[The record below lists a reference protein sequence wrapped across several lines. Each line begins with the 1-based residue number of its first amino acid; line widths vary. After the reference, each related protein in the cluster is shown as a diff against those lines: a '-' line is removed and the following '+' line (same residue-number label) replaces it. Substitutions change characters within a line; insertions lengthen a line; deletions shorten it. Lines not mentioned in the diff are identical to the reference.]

1 MNNFPTRRTI
11 ISGASLAG
19 ASLAGAALAGIAD
32 DKATPPGA
40 QGGSASAAST
50 ATPVSVR
57 QFGAIG
63 DGGFHALSTRF
74 SSLSAARNDYPAA
87 SALAESLDGA
97 AIQAA
102 IDHAEQ
108 LGRSLQARCCVH
120 VPAGRYRL
128 SRSIRLPSNV
138 VLIGDGIGVSII
150 DNQNTPLDVPLIVNA
165 DPDVVAMSIQDLSLH
180 GGTHGIRITAKQYV
194 DGYEL
199 HRVSFQ
205 MQSDKNFE
213 CNKLLQIGTFV
224 QCVFA
229 KAPYG
234 VYVVDWTTNVASF
247 HDCRFEDHSRTA
259 LHLNGA
265 EGVNF
270 FGGRFESG
278 LGVHGKDPTL
288 SLVNAAAVNFHGV
301 YFEGTPPVLLR
312 ESRSRNGVTFTGC
325 HFTGSANPG
334 GTPGPYRFDSD
345 GIVNFGPNDWG
356 APSPGPARMALFG
369 PNVGLVG
376 TGRRYLLRTPTDW
389 RIHSEQVDLAPAGS
403 HDLVTITRIGTGKSP
418 ACITGT
424 IELSRMARRPDNSVL
439 VTLATY
445 HLTATASGEGPITVG
460 LRPTTAGTVPIRV
473 APGSADA
480 ARATIVMTA
489 TDGLPSTIR
498 WTLVAQA
505 IVPTPDLRIELDLG

>member
-1 MNNFPTRRTI
+1 MNSFPTRRTI

-19 ASLAGAALAGIAD
+19 ASLAGAALASMSNE
-32 DKATPPGA
+32 TTLPT
-40 QGGSASAAST
+40 GGPSAAGGNA
-50 ATPVSVR
+50 ATSISVR

-63 DGGFHALSTRF
+63 DGSFHPLSTRF
-74 SSLSAARNDYPAA
+74 PSLSAARTEYPAV
-87 SALAESLDGA
+87 SALSDSLDGA

-120 VPAGRYRL
+120 IPAGRYRL

-138 VLIGDGIGVSII
+138 LLIGDGIGVSII

-165 DPDVVAMSIQDLSLH
+165 DPEVVAMSIEDLSLH

-194 DGYEL
+194 DGFDL

-205 MQSDKNFE
+205 MQSDKNLE
-213 CNKLLQIGTFV
+213 CNRLLQIGTFV
-224 QCVFA
+224 QCIFA

-234 VYVVDWTTNVASF
+234 VYVAEWTTNAVSF

-259 LHLNGA
+259 LRLNGA
-265 EGVNF
+265 ECVNF

-278 LGVHGKDPTL
+278 RGIHGNDPTL
-288 SLVNAAAVNFHGV
+288 SLDGAAAVNFQGV

-312 ESRSRNGVTFTGC
+312 ESRSRHGVTFTGC

-334 GTPGPYRFDSD
+334 GPPGPYRFESD

-356 APSPGPARMALFG
+356 APSPGPARMAIFG
-369 PNVGLVG
+369 PNAGLVG

-389 RIHSEQVDLAPAGS
+389 RIHSEQVSLAPGS
-403 HDLVTITRIGTGKSP
+403 SHGLVAITRVGSGQSA
-418 ACITGT
+418 ACIAGT
-424 IELSRMARRPDNSVL
+424 IELTRMARRPDNSVL

-445 HLTATASGEGPITVG
+445 RFLATASGNHPVTIELTPAVTG
-460 LRPTTAGTVPIRV
+460 TTPIRV
-473 APGSADA
+473 VPGLADA
-480 ARATIVMTA
+480 AHATIIMTA

-498 WTLVAQA
+498 WTLAAQA
-505 IVPTPDLRIELDLG
+505 IASAPDFRMELDLG

>member
-1 MNNFPTRRTI
+1 MRWAPVQRFIPFERTTDRNLYKYARAGRFRRAFGTDGRRLEPRQAQAVLNRHRKSRKGFTMNDFPTRRTI

-19 ASLAGAALAGIAD
+19 ASLAGAALANMSNEQTVPAGVRNTAD
-32 DKATPPGA
+32 NGVATPI
-40 QGGSASAAST
+40 SI
-50 ATPVSVR
+50 R

-63 DGGFHALSTRF
+63 DGGFHPLSTRF
-74 SSLSAARNDYPAA
+74 PSLSAARNEYPVA
-87 SALAESLDGA
+87 SALSDSLDGA

-102 IDHAEQ
+102 INYAEQ

-120 VPAGRYRL
+120 IPAGRYRL

-165 DPDVVAMSIQDLSLH
+165 DPDVVAMSIEDLSLH

-194 DGYEL
+194 DGFDL

-205 MQSDKNFE
+205 MQSDKNLE
-213 CNKLLQIGTFV
+213 CNRLLQIGTLV

-234 VYVVDWTTNVASF
+234 VYVAEWTTNVVSF

-259 LHLNGA
+259 LRLNGA
-265 EGVNF
+265 ECVNF

-278 LGVHGKDPTL
+278 RGIHGNDPTL
-288 SLVNAAAVNFHGV
+288 SLDGAAAVNFHGV

-312 ESRSRNGVTFTGC
+312 ESRSRHGVTFTGC

-334 GTPGPYRFDSD
+334 GPPGAYRFESD

-356 APSPGPARMALFG
+356 TPSPGPARMAIFG
-369 PNVGLVG
+369 PNAGLVG

-389 RIHSEQVDLAPAGS
+389 RIHSEQVGLAPGGS
-403 HDLVTITRIGTGKSP
+403 HDLVTITRVGSGK
-418 ACITGT
+418 A
-424 IELSRMARRPDNSVL
+424 A
-439 VTLATY
+439 
-445 HLTATASGEGPITVG
+445 ASI
-460 LRPTTAGTVPIRV
+460 
-473 APGSADA
+473 
-480 ARATIVMTA
+480 
-489 TDGLPSTIR
+489 
-498 WTLVAQA
+498 
-505 IVPTPDLRIELDLG
+505 

>member
-1 MNNFPTRRTI
+1 MNSFPTRRTI

-19 ASLAGAALAGIAD
+19 ASLAGAALASMSNE
-32 DKATPPGA
+32 KTLPT
-40 QGGSASAAST
+40 GGQST
-50 ATPVSVR
+50 AGNAATFISVR

-63 DGGFHALSTRF
+63 DGGFHPLSTRF
-74 SSLSAARNDYPAA
+74 PSLSAARTEYPAV
-87 SALAESLDGA
+87 SALSDSLDGA

-120 VPAGRYRL
+120 IPAGRYRL
-128 SRSIRLPSNV
+128 SRSICLPSNV
-138 VLIGDGIGVSII
+138 MLIGDGIGVSII

-165 DPDVVAMSIQDLSLH
+165 DPDVVAMSIEDLSLH

-194 DGYEL
+194 DGFDL

-205 MQSDKNFE
+205 MQSDKNLE
-213 CNKLLQIGTFV
+213 CNRLLQIGTFV
-224 QCVFA
+224 QCIFA

-234 VYVVDWTTNVASF
+234 VYVAEWTTNAVSF

-259 LHLNGA
+259 LRLNGA
-265 EGVNF
+265 ECVNF

-278 LGVHGKDPTL
+278 RGIHGNDPTL
-288 SLVNAAAVNFHGV
+288 SLDGAAAVNFQGV

-312 ESRSRNGVTFTGC
+312 ESRSRDGVTFTGC

-334 GTPGPYRFDSD
+334 GPPSPYRFESD

-356 APSPGPARMALFG
+356 APSPGPARMAIFG
-369 PNVGLVG
+369 PNAGLVG

-389 RIHSEQVDLAPAGS
+389 RIHSEQVSLAPGS
-403 HDLVTITRIGTGKSP
+403 SYGLVAITRVGSGQLA
-418 ACITGT
+418 ACIAGT
-424 IELSRMARRPDNSVL
+424 IELTRMARRPDNSVL

-445 HLTATASGEGPITVG
+445 RFLATASGNHPVTIELTPAVT
-460 LRPTTAGTVPIRV
+460 GTNPIRV
-473 APGSADA
+473 VPGLADA
-480 ARATIVMTA
+480 AHATIIMTA

-498 WTLVAQA
+498 WTLAAQA
-505 IVPTPDLRIELDLG
+505 IASTPDFRMELDLV